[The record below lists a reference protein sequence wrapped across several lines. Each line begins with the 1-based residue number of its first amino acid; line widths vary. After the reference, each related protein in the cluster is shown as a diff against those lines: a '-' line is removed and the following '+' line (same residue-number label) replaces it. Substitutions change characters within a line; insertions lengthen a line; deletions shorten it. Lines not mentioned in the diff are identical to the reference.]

1 MALVAVAVATVAAA
15 LAWPRFLDSDPV
27 QEQLRDLVEA
37 GAGRGLDVGG
47 RIGVDL
53 FPRPRL
59 SLARVTLGDRLDLG
73 ARARLVADR
82 IDLEVAPFALLAG
95 RLEVHRARVV
105 RPRVTLAAGTP
116 RVALAGGLRALS
128 SPGLEGLDAV
138 QVVDGRVEREPG
150 GAGPARS
157 LAEGI
162 DGTLRR
168 DSLLGRIA
176 VSLTGTAADAPIELD
191 AEVGDADPGTPTSL
205 NLDLAHGAGGHRA
218 TLSFR
223 GFGTL
228 SADAGLKGQVELE
241 AAQPADLYR
250 LASVLGPL
258 PPSVRLPRAAPI
270 LLDGQLELAQ
280 GTLRLTEVTA
290 RLGPNT
296 LDAEAV
302 IGLGGRRPTL
312 DLRLSAGEVSADA
325 ATADDL
331 GVLAALPGLA
341 ATVDGKAE
349 IRFGRV
355 AWRGAT
361 LRQARADLGFGPDG
375 LRIDRLAA
383 DLPGSAELSV
393 SGTLAPAGDGPR
405 FQGDLSLAAAD
416 ARETLGAFGIG
427 LDALPEGGLKAVDL
441 HGTVSATA
449 SDARLQDFELR
460 LDGAR
465 IAGSAALVGGLRP
478 RLALSASADR
488 LDLGLY
494 RPRAGALGGGWLRD
508 RLLGFDAAVD
518 LSADRI
524 SLGPVRAGGAYL
536 RASLEQGLVRLAEP
550 SVRDLGEAR
559 LRLSGTGD
567 LPVESFQLAG
577 ELEAERPA
585 RLLRALG
592 LEPPPTLARLP
603 AVRIAG
609 TARGGHDATEVGLS
623 LDAAGAKARLEASL
637 GPWFAAQGAR
647 ATLDASLDHL
657 ADALRGLG
665 VAPADRPS
673 LGRPLRLTTSL
684 VRSDEGDS
692 VAFRAEAAPS
702 LVEGNLTLGGDSDRT
717 VSGDVDGKTLD
728 GDLVA
733 TVLALAPAW
742 LGSPPLD
749 LGGVLA
755 RPAAGR
761 AARPRDAARPESRPG
776 PAGRAPAAR
785 RDPGRSRHGAG
796 RGGPPARRLGPAQG
810 GARGGEPGANP
821 PAGRGRH
828 AERGGDARRAARLRH
843 GRARPPAGGRAGRAA
858 ARRARR
864 QAGAHG
870 DGGARRPPD
879 RQRRQPAGD
888 RRQPRGRGRAAPAR
902 RQRPRAGG
910 GRPGTP
916 HARPVPGRHLRG
928 RARRRRERASRARD
942 PGPGRLGHRPGPSRP
957 PGLDGGRHGR
967 ARGPAARRRQVGRLA
982 PPGTA
987 RPAAAGE
994 GRAGTRGPPAAGP
1007 EPAARA
1013 VIPAG
1018 GSLP

>member
-355 AWRGAT
+355 AWHGAT

-536 RASLEQGLVRLAEP
+536 RASLEQGLVRLAEL

-592 LEPPPTLARLP
+592 LEPPPTVARLP

-623 LDAAGAKARLEASL
+623 LDAAGARGRLEASL

-749 LGGVLA
+749 SAASWLGRLPDVPLDLGMLH
-755 RPAAGR
+755 GL
-761 AARPRDAARPESRPG
+761 ESRPG

-796 RGGPPARRLGPAQG
+796 RGGPAARRLGPAQG
-810 GARGGEPGANP
+810 GARGGEPGAD
-821 PAGRGRH
+821 PACRP
-828 AERGGDARRAARLRH
+828 RAAR
-843 GRARPPAGGRAGRAA
+843 
-858 ARRARR
+858 
-864 QAGAHG
+864 
-870 DGGARRPPD
+870 
-879 RQRRQPAGD
+879 
-888 RRQPRGRGRAAPAR
+888 
-902 RQRPRAGG
+902 
-910 GRPGTP
+910 
-916 HARPVPGRHLRG
+916 
-928 RARRRRERASRARD
+928 
-942 PGPGRLGHRPGPSRP
+942 
-957 PGLDGGRHGR
+957 
-967 ARGPAARRRQVGRLA
+967 
-982 PPGTA
+982 
-987 RPAAAGE
+987 
-994 GRAGTRGPPAAGP
+994 
-1007 EPAARA
+1007 
-1013 VIPAG
+1013 
-1018 GSLP
+1018 

>member
-1 MALVAVAVATVAAA
+1 M
-15 LAWPRFLDSDPV
+15 
-27 QEQLRDLVEA
+27 
-37 GAGRGLDVGG
+37 
-47 RIGVDL
+47 
-53 FPRPRL
+53 
-59 SLARVTLGDRLDLG
+59 
-73 ARARLVADR
+73 
-82 IDLEVAPFALLAG
+82 
-95 RLEVHRARVV
+95 HRARVV

-518 LSADRI
+518 LSADRV
-524 SLGPVRAGGAYL
+524 SLGPVRAGG
-536 RASLEQGLVRLAEP
+536 GV
-550 SVRDLGEAR
+550 
-559 LRLSGTGD
+559 
-567 LPVESFQLAG
+567 
-577 ELEAERPA
+577 PA
-585 RLLRALG
+585 RL
-592 LEPPPTLARLP
+592 AR
-603 AVRIAG
+603 
-609 TARGGHDATEVGLS
+609 
-623 LDAAGAKARLEASL
+623 AGA
-637 GPWFAAQGAR
+637 G
-647 ATLDASLDHL
+647 
-657 ADALRGLG
+657 
-665 VAPADRPS
+665 
-673 LGRPLRLTTSL
+673 
-684 VRSDEGDS
+684 
-692 VAFRAEAAPS
+692 
-702 LVEGNLTLGGDSDRT
+702 
-717 VSGDVDGKTLD
+717 
-728 GDLVA
+728 
-733 TVLALAPAW
+733 
-742 LGSPPLD
+742 
-749 LGGVLA
+749 
-755 RPAAGR
+755 AAGR
-761 AARPRDAARPESRPG
+761 AQRPRPGRGPAAPVGDRR
-776 PAGRAPAAR
+776 PAGRVVPARGRAR
-785 RDPGRSRHGAG
+785 GRAAG
-796 RGGPPARRLGPAQG
+796 PPPARAGPRAAADGGPPAG
-810 GARGGEPGANP
+810 GAGSPARPGA
-821 PAGRGRH
+821 ATT
-828 AERGGDARRAARLRH
+828 
-843 GRARPPAGGRAGRAA
+843 
-858 ARRARR
+858 
-864 QAGAHG
+864 
-870 DGGARRPPD
+870 
-879 RQRRQPAGD
+879 
-888 RRQPRGRGRAAPAR
+888 
-902 RQRPRAGG
+902 RPRSA
-910 GRPGTP
+910 
-916 HARPVPGRHLRG
+916 
-928 RARRRRERASRARD
+928 
-942 PGPGRLGHRPGPSRP
+942 
-957 PGLDGGRHGR
+957 
-967 ARGPAARRRQVGRLA
+967 
-982 PPGTA
+982 
-987 RPAAAGE
+987 
-994 GRAGTRGPPAAGP
+994 
-1007 EPAARA
+1007 
-1013 VIPAG
+1013 
-1018 GSLP
+1018 